1 MIINGGGISVV
12 MEIKQYT
19 LGNTIIKYLISENK
33 AVSMLLLPSDTEGGS
48 KEPWNAEDGTFDP
61 RSKYMRQ
68 WSCGSIA
75 HFHIAGKQLQNS
87 GRTMKFSLAE
97 KDMKFTSQEIYT
109 EDNKTQIVTELSNS
123 EGLKLIHTLTYI
135 EGLRGFEIETEFV
148 NDSNENVTLEMLTS
162 FSLDNLSVFQEDDAP
177 NCYNLHRFYG
187 GWSLEGKHSCVP
199 IEELALEKSWICAKG
214 QCEKFGNKG
223 SYPVNRYFPTAAFED
238 KKVGVIWAVQLVNNS
253 SWQMELT
260 RCGDTFSFSGGL
272 GDNDFNGWHKIVHIG
287 ESFKAPKAYIA
298 TVKGDIYDACASLCD
313 MQKPAY
319 TAYGEEGLAVSFNEY
334 CATWGRPTQEKM
346 LAFCNSLKD
355 FGIKYIVIDAGWC
368 KEGCE
373 QDGNGE
379 WKIDKNIFPDM
390 KALNA
395 EIRKNGMIPGI
406 WFEFEVTTEGSPMF
420 EDKYDDMHL
429 KHNGMV
435 IKTGGIRSYWDF
447 RREDVQVYLK
457 ERVIDFLKEYGFGYI
472 KVDYN
477 ADIGKEIDG
486 NESGAEN
493 LRYHMELV
501 REFFKK
507 IKGEIPDIVIENC
520 ASGGH
525 RSEPSMMG
533 ISAMTSFSDVHE
545 GQEIPYV
552 AANLHNLMLPAQE
565 LIWAVLRE
573 DDSEERLIYSLAATF
588 LGRVCLSGRVNL
600 LDEKQKEVLRNALE
614 FYKKLDNIIINGDTK
629 IYGNRGRNMRY
640 PTGTQVVVRKT
651 EDEIL
656 VVCHAFE
663 NPAEMVEIDIPDEFE
678 IKEEFYNKNISIRDN
693 KLIVGAMASF
703 TAEAVILKKEDK
715 CVRL

>member
-1 MIINGGGISVV
+1 MQ
-12 MEIKQYT
+12 MKQYT
-19 LGNTIIKYLISENK
+19 LGKTIIQYLISEDKN
-33 AVSMLLLPSDTEGGS
+33 VSMLLLPLETDNMV
-48 KEPWNAEDGTFDP
+48 KELWNEEKGAFDP
-61 RSKYMRQ
+61 RARHIQQ

-75 HFHIAGKQLQNS
+75 HFHVSGTQLSNS

-97 KDMKFTSQEIYT
+97 QDMKYHSQKVVKSENETKLI
-109 EDNKTQIVTELSNS
+109 TELNNE
-123 EGLKLIHTLTYI
+123 EGFRLIHTLTYI
-135 EGLRGFEIETEFV
+135 EGLRGFQVETEFA
-148 NDSNENVTLEMLTS
+148 NDSSEDVTLEMLTS
-162 FSLDNLSVFQEDDAP
+162 FSLDNLSPFQEDDAP

-199 IEELALEKSWICAKG
+199 IEELSLEKSWWGVKG
-214 QCEKFGNKG
+214 QSEKFGNIG

-238 KKVGVIWAVQLVNNS
+238 KEAGVIWAAQLVNNS
-253 SWQMELT
+253 AWQMELT
-260 RCGDTFSFSGGL
+260 RCGDTLSFSGGL
-272 GDNDFNGWHKIVHIG
+272 GDNDFNGWSRTLQAG

-298 TVKGDIYDACASLCD
+298 TVKGDISDACAALCD

-319 TAYGEEGLAVSFNEY
+319 EAYGEKELAISFNEY
-334 CATWGRPTQEKM
+334 CATWGRPTQDKM
-346 LAFCNSLKD
+346 RAFSNSLKD
-355 FGIKYIVIDAGWC
+355 FGIKYIVIDAGWS

-379 WKIDKNIFPDM
+379 WKIDTNIFPDM

-420 EDKYDDMHL
+420 EKDYDEMHL
-429 KHNGMV
+429 KHNGIV
-435 IKTGGIRSYWDF
+435 IKTDGVRSYWDF
-447 RREDVQVYLK
+447 RREDVQKYLK
-457 ERVIDFLKEYGFGYI
+457 ERVIDFLKEYDFGYI
-472 KVDYN
+472 KIDFN

-486 NESGAEN
+486 VESGAEN

-507 IKGEIPDIVIENC
+507 IKEEIPDIIIENC

-525 RSEPSMMG
+525 RSEPSMLG
-533 ISAMTSFSDVHE
+533 VSAVTSFSDVHE
-545 GQEIPYV
+545 GNEIPYV

-573 DDSEERLIYSLAATF
+573 DDSCDRIKYSLAATF
-588 LGRVCLSGRVNL
+588 LGRVCLSGRVDL
-600 LDEKQKEVLRNALE
+600 LDGEQKEVLKTALE
-614 FYKKLDNIIINGDTK
+614 FYRKLDNVIINGDTK

-651 EDEIL
+651 ENEIL

-663 NPAEMVEIDIPDEFE
+663 NPSEMIEIDIPDGFE
-678 IKEEFYNKNISIRDN
+678 IKDEFYNKNITVKGN
-693 KLIVGAMASF
+693 KLIVNEMKEF
-703 TAEAVILKKEDK
+703 TAEAVLIKKSK
-715 CVRL
+715 SYV